1 MDKPGRLNLSG
12 FLSYIYLYGEYR
24 MLSLR
29 KILYSVFFAVA
40 ALLAL
45 VVILGL
51 LQYRFTR
58 EYDTIIYQG
67 EKLIFRFDTLREH
80 LTRNMITGEKSDP
93 EASAAKVDAL
103 NNDLT
108 RLLENSLVPGEY
120 KLALINQVDLA
131 GIALLARNV
140 SENPQDRETAA
151 KLHDQLRVLS
161 ENLMQFDRVLSGQM
175 KSRLVRFQGL
185 AIGAL
190 TFIIASVS
198 LLVLF
203 LYQKALVP
211 LISIAQYLE
220 DPDPERPL
228 EVDSKACKEIAELT
242 DQVNL
247 MIAEGAY
254 KAAHGGDGKSGF
266 MLSPKELN
274 NLSNNVTGII
284 NYTQL
289 LIDQSEEHGDVE
301 SLELLNRV
309 RETGERMGSILYNKK
324 GGNKGD
330 G

>member
-1 MDKPGRLNLSG
+1 
-12 FLSYIYLYGEYR
+12 

-51 LQYRFTR
+51 LQYRYTR

-67 EKLIFRFDTLREH
+67 EKLLFRFDTLREL
-80 LTRNMITGEKSDP
+80 LTRNMISGTVSDA
-93 EASAAKVDAL
+93 EASASRVDAL
-103 NNDLT
+103 NSDFS
-108 RLLENSLVPGEY
+108 RLLENTLVPGEY

-131 GIALLARNV
+131 GIALLARKV
-140 SENPQDRETAA
+140 SENPQDRKTALE
-151 KLHDQLRVLS
+151 LHDQLRKLS

-203 LYQKALVP
+203 LYQKALIP
-211 LISIAQYLE
+211 LIALARYLE
-220 DPDPERPL
+220 NPDPESPL
-228 EVDSKACKEIAELT
+228 EVDPKSCKEIAELT
-242 DQVNL
+242 SQVNL

-254 KAAHGGDGKSGF
+254 VAVHGEEGKGF
-266 MLSPKELN
+266 FTLSPKELN
-274 NLSNNVTGII
+274 NLSNYLTGII
-284 NYTQL
+284 NYNQL
-289 LIDQSEEHGDVE
+289 LIDQSEEYDDVE
-301 SLELLNRV
+301 SLELLNKV
-309 RETGERMGSILYNKK
+309 RETGERMSLILSNKIA
-324 GGNKGD
+324 GNKGD